1 MIASE
6 EWELPKASIPALE
19 RSLSSLGGQ
28 SFWLTIDWAILRES
42 LLFWS
47 IKSEFCDGGRTVAD
61 DVSVIIFSA
70 FRSVDRREGF
80 IFGCVVG
87 SDD

>member
-1 MIASE
+1 VIASE

-28 SFWLTIDWAILRES
+28 SVWVTFVCAILRKS

-47 IKSEFCDGGRTVAD
+47 INREFCDGGRTVAD
-61 DVSVIIFSA
+61 DAVVVTFWLLS
-70 FRSVDRREGF
+70 SVDW
-80 IFGCVVG
+80 I
-87 SDD
+87 